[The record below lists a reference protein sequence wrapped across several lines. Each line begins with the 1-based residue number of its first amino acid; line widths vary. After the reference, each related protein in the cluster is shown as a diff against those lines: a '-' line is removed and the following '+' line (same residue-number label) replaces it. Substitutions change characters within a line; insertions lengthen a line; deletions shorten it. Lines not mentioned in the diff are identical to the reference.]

1 MAQRDD
7 RSDTGAPHAR
17 SAEEI
22 LRTLSGDLKNLQQDI
37 IVQLARDVSRLQ
49 GEKSRLTGEIEQLQA
64 RRQQLAD
71 GSGDAIAPSPLWTQQ
86 MAQLLAAQ
94 LQEQLFRRI
103 DRPIVNPFGSFD
115 GGTGEL
121 SGWESGSSHL
131 DLPQTSDEVTQLL
144 DNSLNTS
151 YRKVDRELGSPRS
164 SLSQQLRQIQDLQQQ
179 GEVILEALVCRLS
192 QQIRLDA
199 TTIPENGSIPP
210 SATDGLP
217 SDPPI
222 STPRLSSTPTLK
234 PPQLMKSSA
243 TSPPTSQVKLGL
255 ILALLYAATLSVFNV
270 SIGVILNP
278 KTILGIWEWG
288 GIISP
293 SVGNSL
299 LILFLRMV
307 VVVGLMPLVALW
319 LYPPMWEDLGQFW
332 RGGDDRLKFQVIG
345 SGAGLFLSQVLIY
358 MAFGT
363 GIPMAVVITL
373 FFVFPIVTVLGAWV
387 LFGARPSNLRWGIM
401 AIVLCG
407 AILSVPRIS
416 DVFSGDV
423 GGNFVLG
430 SIYAVAAGITF
441 AGYVLL
447 TQICGKKLHP
457 MPFSF
462 ANFLTVFALSLVGV
476 LLAGTTGLGSM
487 EVLKDQSIPLLAGG
501 IWLGVLTLA
510 SYILNNF
517 AIKYSDAA
525 LASIVGATGP
535 VMTALFAWI
544 IVNEVMQPLQIGGMV
559 LVTIGVVGLS
569 LERMLLAKKGYR
581 SR

>member
-7 RSDTGAPHAR
+7 PPEMGRANAR
-17 SAEEI
+17 SAEDI
-22 LRTLSGDLKNLQQDI
+22 LRTLTGDLKNLQQDI
-37 IVQLARDVSRLQ
+37 IIQLARDVSRLQ
-49 GEKSRLTGEIEQLQA
+49 GEKSRLAREIEQLQTK
-64 RRQQLAD
+64 RKQLSD
-71 GSGDAIAPSPLWTQQ
+71 TSGDAIAPSPLWTQQ

-94 LQEQLFRRI
+94 LKEQLWRQTR
-103 DRPIVNPFGSFD
+103 RPIVNPFGSFD
-115 GGTGEL
+115 GSPGEFSQL
-121 SGWESGSSHL
+121 ESGGGHL
-131 DLPQTSDEVTQLL
+131 DFPRTSDELAASL
-144 DNSLNTS
+144 NNSLNTS
-151 YRKVDRELGSPRS
+151 YRDVERELRSPHS

-179 GEVILEALVCRLS
+179 GEAILEALVYRLS
-192 QQIRLDA
+192 QQVHLDA
-199 TTIPENGSIPP
+199 TQRSSSPATIGENGGTPALQPPDLEKSVPSPASPPLEPKARSIQ
-210 SATDGLP
+210 A
-217 SDPPI
+217 
-222 STPRLSSTPTLK
+222 K
-234 PPQLMKSSA
+234 
-243 TSPPTSQVKLGL
+243 PTSQVKLGL
-255 ILALLYAATLSVFNV
+255 ILALLYAAALSVFNV

-332 RGGDDRLKFQVIG
+332 QGRDDRLKLQVIG
-345 SGAGLFLSQVLIY
+345 SGAGLLLSQVLIY

-373 FFVFPIVTVLGAWV
+373 FFIFPIVTVLGAWV

-407 AILSVPRIS
+407 AILSVPKIS

-430 SIYAVAAGITF
+430 SMYAVASGITF

-462 ANFLTVFALSLVGV
+462 ANFLTVFILCLVGV
-476 LLAGTTGLGSM
+476 LVAGITGWGSM
-487 EVLKDQSIPLLAGG
+487 EVLKEQSIPLLASGV
-501 IWLGVLTLA
+501 WLGILTLV

-517 AIKYSDAA
+517 AIKYSDAS

-569 LERMLLAKKGYR
+569 LERILLAKKTTR
-581 SR
+581 SH